1 MTAQINDTVLYQ
13 GIWYALAAKRWHL
26 TYYGVLARLPCA
38 LPGHRGRVA
47 PVPHRAWS
55 AGGAGPAGGVRA
67 WPAAARSSLVSPRAL
82 PAAGVRSS
90 MESCGAPSQTLLVG
104 RDRRA
109 LE

>member
-38 LPGHRGRVA
+38 LHGHRGRVA

-55 AGGAGPAGGVRA
+55 VGGAGPAGGVRD
-67 WPAAARSSLVSPRAL
+67 WAAAPWSRPALFRPRAGARLWRSAEHHPSTRAALDATRSS
-82 PAAGVRSS
+82 
-90 MESCGAPSQTLLVG
+90 
-104 RDRRA
+104 RR
-109 LE
+109 